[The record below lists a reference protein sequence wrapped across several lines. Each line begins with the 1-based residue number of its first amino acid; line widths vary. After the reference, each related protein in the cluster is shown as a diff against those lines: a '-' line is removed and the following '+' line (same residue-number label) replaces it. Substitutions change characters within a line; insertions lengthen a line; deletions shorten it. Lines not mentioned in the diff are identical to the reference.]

1 MNKKNSL
8 KNKIAASLIVTC
20 LSLSAFAP
28 RSAKADLWGG
38 DVVVLTQILANA
50 LQQLIQLKKIL
61 STGSD
66 TLGLLRDINRGIKE
80 GLNTIRIIHPKF
92 NPGLFGN
99 LETAEGVLNVITDL
113 YGRIPQT
120 AEMRLQE
127 AQDRSAS
134 EGIAMNSTLFRFADQ
149 ADEESKR
156 IMSHAQ
162 AVNPQGAAKLTA
174 QSVAI
179 LIGVSTQVLRTNS
192 MMLKMMSENMA
203 LQNRKDKLESSQFR
217 TQYDGLS
224 SAFQKLPKDGRLNT
238 LQGGN

>member
-1 MNKKNSL
+1 MKSIKRKILIPILTICLGFGSL
-8 KNKIAASLIVTC
+8 T
-20 LSLSAFAP
+20 P
-28 RSAKADLWGG
+28 RTVRADLWGG
-38 DVVVLTQILANA
+38 DVVVLTQILLNA

-61 STGSD
+61 TTGSD
-66 TLGLLRDINRGIKE
+66 TLGLLRDINRGIKD

-99 LETAEGVLNVITDL
+99 METADRVLDAITDL

-134 EGIAMNSTLFRFADQ
+134 EGIAMNGTLFRFADQ

-162 AVNPQGAAKLTA
+162 WVNPQGAAKLTA

-203 LQNRKDKLESSQFR
+203 LQNRRDKLESSQFR

-224 SAFQKLPKDGRLNT
+224 SAFQKLPKDTNLKP